1 MHLMVYKYNLKNI
14 EGIITMQKWK
24 LSRVLKNF
32 FYNIFFQ
39 AVIWFENNFR
49 IQLKRLGGVNS

>member
-14 EGIITMQKWK
+14 ESIITMQKWK
-24 LSRVLKNF
+24 LSRVLKTF
-32 FYNIFFQ
+32 FHNIFFQ
-39 AVIWFENNFR
+39 ALILFENNFR